1 MTNSKSNIKKT
12 LGELAKLVGGDVA
25 GDRSVIIAGVAAI
38 DIAEE
43 GDITFIAN
51 PKYIAQIQTTRASA
65 IIISPDIKC
74 PEGKNALYAKNPYLA
89 FAKVLELFYSP
100 AKPYNGIH
108 PDACI
113 HQTAVIGESVSIYP
127 NVFVDEG
134 AKIGNR
140 VVLYPGVYIGNNA
153 EVGDDTVLYSNVSV
167 REGCLIGKRVII
179 HCNSVIGSDGFGYAK
194 DGTKYHKIPQKGI
207 VRIEDN
213 VEIGACV
220 TIDRATLGETIVRSG
235 AKIDNLVQIAH
246 NVTIGEDSII
256 VAQVGIAGS
265 AKIGKRVTLAGQVGV
280 NGHIEIGDDVMIGAQ
295 SGVTSDVNSQ
305 QIYSGMPAIPHK
317 EWLKAQTIFAKLP
330 EMRKTLMELEK
341 RVRGLE
347 DKSMS
352 NAKVQSSNKNNKYQ
366 D

>member
-1 MTNSKSNIKKT
+1 MANSKSNIKKA
-12 LGELAKLVGGDVA
+12 LGELAKLAGGDVA
-25 GDRSVIIAGVAAI
+25 GDRGVIISGLAGI
-38 DIAEE
+38 DVAEE

-51 PKYIAQIQTTRASA
+51 PKYIAQIQTTKASA
-65 IIISPDIKC
+65 IIISPDIKS
-74 PEGKNALYAKNPYLA
+74 PEGMSAAAQAGKNFLYAKNPYLA
-89 FAKVLELFYSP
+89 FAKVLELFYPP
-100 AKPYNGIH
+100 AKPYNDIH
-108 PDACI
+108 PDARI

-134 AKIGNR
+134 AKIGSR

-167 REGCLIGKRVII
+167 REGCLIRKRVII

-194 DGTKYHKIPQKGI
+194 DGTKYYKIPQKGI
-207 VRIEDN
+207 VRIEDD

-220 TIDRATLGETIVRSG
+220 TIDRATLGETVIGRG
-235 AKIDNLVQIAH
+235 TKIDNLVQIAH
-246 NVTIGEDSII
+246 NVTIGDDSII

-295 SGVTSDVNSQ
+295 SGVTSDVKSQ

-341 RVRGLE
+341 RVKELE
-347 DKSMS
+347 NTLGSK
-352 NAKVQSSNKNNKYQ
+352 Q
-366 D
+366 